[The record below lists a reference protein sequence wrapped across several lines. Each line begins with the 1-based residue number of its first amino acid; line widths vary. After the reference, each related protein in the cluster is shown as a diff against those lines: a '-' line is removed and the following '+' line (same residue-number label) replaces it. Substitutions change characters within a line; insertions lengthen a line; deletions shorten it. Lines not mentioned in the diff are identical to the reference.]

1 MNDQVENRDKNSH
14 HFKNPNFY
22 RLSVHVQVL
31 KNKEI
36 LIFEVGSD

>member
-22 RLSVHVQVL
+22 WLSVYVQVL